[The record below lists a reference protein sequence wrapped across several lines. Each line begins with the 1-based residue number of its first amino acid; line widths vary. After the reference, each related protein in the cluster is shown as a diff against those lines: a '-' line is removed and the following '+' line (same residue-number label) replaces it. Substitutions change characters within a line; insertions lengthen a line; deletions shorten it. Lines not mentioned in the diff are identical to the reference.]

1 MIKTL
6 QKVEL
11 LAPAKNFKAIKAA
24 SKFADSIYFGVKG
37 FNMRMRSDNIALND
51 LPMIIDYCHVNN
63 LKAYLTTNIL
73 VYDNELYR
81 LREIMENAKDAGIN
95 AVIVHDFA
103 AIQIAKEFKLPFHIS
118 TQANVSNSL
127 AARHFENLGTDRIVL
142 ARELSLEK
150 IKEIK
155 RNLTKTEV
163 EVFIHGAMCA
173 SVSGRCYF
181 SQDICGSEEKSANR
195 GNCEQPCR
203 RRWWVR
209 EESGQEYI
217 YDGVRFMNSRD
228 LCTIAHIPQLIEANI
243 DAFKIEGRM
252 RHPHYVD
259 VVAKSYREAIDAYY
273 NGTFTKKKVGRW
285 VTDLKRVYNRGF
297 TPGFYFKRMTE
308 EDHQHKSPTNLSH
321 YRYIKVGQIKKF
333 NQRTGF
339 ANITLDNGYLT
350 QNDDIIIMG
359 NNTDTYIHQRA
370 KIIKFKKKRVKKT
383 PRGTKEKPLLAELK
397 IDGKVVSNGEDKI
410 YVFTDR
416 TYKKRNYSL

>member
-1 MIKTL
+1 L

-11 LAPAKNFKAIKAA
+11 LAPGKNFKAIKAA
-24 SKFADSIYFGVKG
+24 SKYADSIYFGVKK

-73 VYDNELYR
+73 VYDNELNE
-81 LREIMENAKDAGIN
+81 LREILEEAKNAGIN
-95 AVIVHDFA
+95 GVIIHDFA

-118 TQANVSNSL
+118 TQCNVSNSL
-127 AARHFENLGTDRIVL
+127 AAHYFEEIGADRIIL

-155 RNLTKTEV
+155 RNLTKMGV

-209 EESGQEYI
+209 AESGHEYI

-228 LCTIAHIPQLIEANI
+228 LCTIAYIPKLIEANI

-252 RHPHYVD
+252 RHPHYVE
-259 VVAKSYREAIDAYY
+259 VVVKSYREAIEAYY
-273 NGTFTKKKVGRW
+273 NGTFTKKKVGKW
-285 VTDLKRVYNRGF
+285 VTELKKVYNRGF

-308 EDHQHKSPTNLSH
+308 DGHQHKSPTNLSH
-321 YRYIKVGQIKKF
+321 YRYIKVGQIEKYS
-333 NQRTGF
+333 QRTGF

-350 QNDDIIIMG
+350 QNDDLIIMG
-359 NNTDTYIHQRA
+359 KYTDTYIHQEA
-370 KIIKFKKKRVKKT
+370 KKIKFKEKVVNKT
-383 PRGTKEKPLLAELK
+383 PRGTKEKPILAELK
-397 IDGKVVSNGEDKI
+397 IDGKAINNGEDKI

-416 TYKKRNYSL
+416 TYKKRKYSL